1 MTNRFF
7 NVGEEEIIFLK
18 RQWDNLVLAFT
29 SHTTIKEEI
38 FQVLKEKYLEEGR
51 FYHNL
56 SHVKSLLTLFESLED
71 KIQGHQVI
79 QFSIWFHDAIYDSKR
94 NDNEAESANLASE
107 MMNRLQVNH
116 ETIILARD
124 LILATKDHSGKNLPY
139 DAKLFLDMDLAIL
152 GSSEEIYKEYSKA
165 IRKEYAWVSASAYR
179 EGRQKVLNSFIER
192 DRIFFT
198 DEMQARYERQARKN
212 MLVEIEA
219 LDTQQKAHV

>member
-38 FQVLKEKYLEEGR
+38 FQALKEKYLEEGR

-94 NDNEAESANLASE
+94 NDNEAKSANLASK
-107 MMNRLQVNH
+107 MMNRFQVNQ
-116 ETIILARD
+116 ETIILVRD
-124 LILATKDHSGKNLPY
+124 LILATKDHDGKNLSY

-152 GSSEEIYKEYSKA
+152 GSNEEIYKEYSSA
-165 IRKEYAWVSASAYR
+165 IRKEYAWVSASAYQ
-179 EGRQKVLNSFIER
+179 EGRQKVLKSFIER

-212 MLVEIEA
+212 ILVEIEA
-219 LDTQQKAHV
+219 WDTHV